1 MALTNRWVHA
11 AGALAVAG
19 TLMAG
24 GTVATA
30 AAARHRAAASSSVLN
45 LGFTSDIKTLDPLQT
60 ADTQSDV
67 PVDAIYNMLL
77 TYNPQSKVIPSL
89 AQSWQIQDGGKRYI
103 LHLRHGVRFSNGDA
117 FTAQDVVDELDRAM
131 NPKNADPYS
140 GALSAVVGYG
150 AYQKKPVGTPSGL
163 TSPNPY
169 TVVIQLTQPQGFF
182 LNALTLPS
190 VGGIPDPA
198 AVAKYGQNYTNHPVG
213 TGPYMLSAYQPGQS
227 LTLVRNPYYWGA
239 KPKIATV
246 NMLFNLTPQTGLQM
260 FEKGQLDVFP
270 AAAQFEIPSADY
282 LTVLS
287 NPALKA
293 DYYRAPV
300 IGISMAFLNEQLVPA
315 FKNVKVRQAINYA
328 VNKTALIRTFNG
340 RGLPATQILPPG
352 MPGYQPSLKGYPYNP
367 RKARQLLAEA
377 GYKKGFTVTMW
388 VPSDPNYLNPAQVI
402 QSELGQVGITLKL
415 RTMTLATYEQG
426 MSANKVPMGFEYW
439 TEDYPDPQ
447 DFLFYMLDPSLVNGN
462 GNFANWVDP
471 QFAKLEQTANN
482 LPPSQDARRYQL
494 YDQAQS
500 IAMAQAP
507 WLFGWFPVQDAL
519 ISPSLSPS
527 PKVALYDYLNPNLP
541 LQIASLS
548 KR

>member
-1 MALTNRWVHA
+1 MHIPWVR
-11 AGALAVAG
+11 VV
-19 TLMAG
+19 G
-24 GTVATA
+24 GTAVVGLVLSTGIMATA
-30 AAARHRAAASSSVLN
+30 APHHRGAAAASTLN

-60 ADTQSDV
+60 TDTQSDV
-67 PVDAIYNMLL
+67 PVDSIYDMLL
-77 TYNPQSKVIPSL
+77 TYNRHSQIVPDLV
-89 AQSWQIQDGGKRYI
+89 ASWKIQDGGKRYV

-117 FTAQDVVDELDRAM
+117 LTAQAVVDELDRDM
-131 NPKNADPYS
+131 NPKSADPYS
-140 GALSAVVGYG
+140 GALSAVVGYA
-150 AYQKKPVGTPSGL
+150 AYQKKAVGTPSGL
-163 TSPNPY
+163 SAPDPY

-182 LNALTLPS
+182 LNGLTLPS

-213 TGPYMLSAYQPGQS
+213 TGPYMLSSYQPGHA
-227 LTLVRNPYYWGA
+227 LTLVRNPDYWGA

-246 NMLFNLTPQTGLQM
+246 HMLFNLTPQTGLQM

-282 LTVLS
+282 LTVLT
-287 NPALKA
+287 NPSLKA

-300 IGISMAFLNEQLVPA
+300 VGISIAFLNEQLVPA
-315 FKNVKVRQAINYA
+315 FKSTLVRQAVNYA
-328 VNKTALIRTFNG
+328 VNKDAIIRTFNG
-340 RGLPATQILPPG
+340 RGLAATQVLPPG
-352 MPGYQPSLKGYPYNP
+352 MPGYQASLKGYPYNP
-367 RKARQLLAEA
+367 QKARQLLAKA

-447 DFLFYMLDPSLVNGN
+447 DFLYYMLDPGLVNGN
-462 GNFANWVDP
+462 GNFANWVNAK
-471 QFAKLEQTANN
+471 FGKLEQAANN
-482 LPPSQDARRYQL
+482 LPPSQDAQRYRL
-494 YDQAQS
+494 YDQAQA
-500 IAMAQAP
+500 IAVAQAP

-519 ISPSLSPS
+519 ISPRLSPS
-527 PKVALYDYLNPNLP
+527 PKQALFDYLNPNLP
-541 LQIASLS
+541 IQIASLS